1 MGIKIKVKWLVFC
14 LAMFMLCITDFV
26 YAVFPESALAG
37 EDKQLSIQNAPPLKE
52 NIVSAPVAEEPAPKK
67 EEKITLDLKGVDII
81 ELFKMLSQK
90 SGLTI
95 ISTPQ
100 VSGRI
105 TVFLNNLS
113 FEDALDVIITV
124 QDLAVEKKEN
134 LIKIMTAGEYEKIF
148 GKKFSE
154 RKKVKTIRLTY
165 AKPSNI
171 ANIISALKSDSGKI
185 ITDEPSGTILLIET
199 PQIIALIEETVKEL
213 DQPLETAVFDIN
225 YARSADV
232 KTYVNAL
239 VTPGL
244 GQVVID
250 ERNNKVIVSDLT
262 VRLAK
267 IKELIQAID
276 ESSRQVM
283 LTVEIVQVDLNNSF
297 KRGIDWEKL
306 YVSNKLDNLDFVGK
320 FPLNPDPG
328 KTEPQSSHQRIS
340 VGTLSRDDYSTVIS
354 LLQEYGEVETISQP
368 RIMAVNNEEAKILIG
383 VRDAFVTATLSQGQT
398 NVVTSESVQFVDVGV
413 KLKVVPTI
421 NKEGFITMRI
431 KPEVSS
437 IRNTITTNAGT
448 RIPILQTSEAETVVK
463 VKDGT
468 MIILAGFMR
477 DERTDSVTGVPVLS
491 RIPFLGGLFGTR
503 TKTAPKS
510 ELIVFITPKLV
521 SGEVKLKREVKRE
534 NE

>member
-14 LAMFMLCITDFV
+14 WAMFLPGITDFV
-26 YAVFPESALAG
+26 YAPFLKSVLAG
-37 EDKQLSIQNAPPLKE
+37 EDNPLSIPTKESPPRKE
-52 NIVSAPVAEEPAPKK
+52 NQASPLAGAEPAPKK

-81 ELFKMLSQK
+81 EIFKMLSQK

-95 ISTPQ
+95 VATPQ

-113 FEDALDVIITV
+113 FEDALDVIITL
-124 QDLAVEKKEN
+124 QNLAVERKEN
-134 LIKIMTAGEYEKIF
+134 LVKIMTADEYEKIF

-171 ANIISALKSDSGKI
+171 ANIIAALKSDTGRI

-199 PQIIALIEETVKEL
+199 PQIISLIEETVKEL
-213 DQPLETAVFDIN
+213 DLPLETAVFDIN

-232 KTYVNAL
+232 KTYVTAL
-239 VTPGL
+239 LTPGL
-244 GQVVID
+244 GQVVVD
-250 ERNNKVIVSDLT
+250 ERNNKVVVSDLS
-262 VRLAK
+262 VRLDK
-267 IKELIQAID
+267 IKELLQAID

-320 FPLNPDPG
+320 FPLNPDPSQSD
-328 KTEPQSSHQRIS
+328 PQGPHQKIS
-340 VGTLSRDDYSTVIS
+340 VGTLSRNDYSTVIS

-383 VRDAFVTATLSQGQT
+383 VRDAFVTATSSQGQT

-437 IRNTITTNAGT
+437 VRNTITTTAGT

-463 VKDGT
+463 VKDGS
-468 MIILAGFMR
+468 MIILAGF
-477 DERTDSVTGVPVLS
+477 EG
-491 RIPFLGGLFGTR
+491 
-503 TKTAPKS
+503 
-510 ELIVFITPKLV
+510 
-521 SGEVKLKREVKRE
+521 
-534 NE
+534 